1 MSQLLLKGLRVRGRV
16 GCKDDERAYPQM
28 LHMDLGIHFDMRDAI
43 ESDDVSNAIDY
54 KAVAATVR
62 ELLRSREWHLIETMA
77 HDVAT
82 AVRKLSERI
91 SRVEITV
98 TKDIMVDVGSV
109 SVVHEVGD

>member
-1 MSQLLLKGLRVRGRV
+1 MSQLLLRGLRVRARV

-43 ESDDVSNAIDY
+43 QSDDVADAIDY

-62 ELLRSREWHLIETMA
+62 ELARSREWHLLETMA
-77 HDVAT
+77 HDVGT

-109 SVVHEVGD
+109 SVVHAVGD